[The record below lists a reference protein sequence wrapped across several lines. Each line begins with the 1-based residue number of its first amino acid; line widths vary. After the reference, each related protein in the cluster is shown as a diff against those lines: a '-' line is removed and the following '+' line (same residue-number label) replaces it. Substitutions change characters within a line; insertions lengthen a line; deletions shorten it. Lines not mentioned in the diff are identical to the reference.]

1 MKSLVTH
8 QNCST
13 SRVWDDVELS
23 AGCDAPVLI
32 STDDSDHAKELGL
45 WIHGRSLRR
54 AGPFAVLDSRTLGP
68 DIQFEAIGRAQG
80 PLPNL
85 GAADSLHGG
94 TLLLLHLEDMP
105 LETQLRLYRF
115 LEGRQEC
122 DPSMFRVLAATDRR
136 AFARVQAGEIRQ
148 DLFYRLNVIHI
159 VLGDAVDPVIAFGRA
174 RPGKECIADQ

>member
-1 MKSLVTH
+1 MKSLVMH

-13 SRVWDDVELS
+13 SRIWDDVELS

-32 STDDSDHAKELGL
+32 STDESVDAKAIGM

-54 AGPFAVLDSRTLGP
+54 AGPFAVLDSRSLEP
-68 DIQFEAIGRAQG
+68 DVQFEAIGHAQG

-85 GAADSLHGG
+85 GAVDSLRGG

-105 LETQLRLYRF
+105 LETQSRLCRF
-115 LEGRQEC
+115 LDRRQEC

-159 VLGDAVDPVIAFGRA
+159 VLGDAFAPAIASGLA
-174 RPGKECIADQ
+174 RPGKECIAE